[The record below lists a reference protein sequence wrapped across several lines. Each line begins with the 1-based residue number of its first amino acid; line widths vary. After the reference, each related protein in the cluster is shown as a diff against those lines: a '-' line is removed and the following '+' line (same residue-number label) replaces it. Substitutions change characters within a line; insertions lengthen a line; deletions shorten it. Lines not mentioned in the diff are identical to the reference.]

1 MQLEAPRAI
10 PRHPAFTLDQVAT
23 ITRWSC
29 SRPLGLR
36 VRIATHHQDFL
47 EVAEIFFRHPPSVL
61 YLMNPTDCGTVFLVR
76 SSGGAWELGTL
87 ELAFAKVLTLEA
99 ARLGA

>member
-1 MQLEAPRAI
+1 
-10 PRHPAFTLDQVAT
+10 
-23 ITRWSC
+23 
-29 SRPLGLR
+29 
-36 VRIATHHQDFL
+36 
-47 EVAEIFFRHPPSVL
+47 
-61 YLMNPTDCGTVFLVR
+61 VFLVR